1 MLCSSDPAITTAVR
15 RPSLI
20 DKIIIFGNE
29 RKFVRRILDC
39 CVPPTHTPVQR
50 APTAPIAM
58 RRSSLLLW
66 HERQT
71 HAAQQPIYRSG
82 KMCWCW
88 VCVRR
93 ICRVALPYIRKQKKI
108 TITKPYTPDSSFN
121 KRVCHMRLEFLSKS
135 QFVMPSVET

>member
-93 ICRVALPYIRKQKKI
+93 ICRVALPYIRKQQ
-108 TITKPYTPDSSFN
+108 N
-121 KRVCHMRLEFLSKS
+121 KQLQSHIRQTARSISVCATCVWNFYLNHNL
-135 QFVMPSVET
+135 